1 MSKRLVVL
9 DVDSTLIENE
19 VIELLAQKAGVL
31 NEVQKITDRAMRGEI
46 DFRQSLGERVE
57 MLAGL
62 PETIF
67 QNVRDEIS
75 VTKGAE
81 KLISHIQQSGGLV
94 GVVSGGFIE
103 VLDPLAQRLG
113 VNFWKAN
120 SLEIREGV
128 LTGKVLEPIIDAQA
142 KADALVEWAKEN
154 EISEENTVAIGDGAN
169 DLLMM
174 EKAGLS
180 IAFCAKPIVQESA
193 DVAINVRDLSL
204 ALEVIG
210 I

>member
-19 VIELLAQKAGVL
+19 VIELLAQKAGVF

-46 DFRQSLGERVE
+46 DFRQSLGERVA

-67 QNVRDEIS
+67 ENVRDEIS
-75 VTKGAE
+75 VTKGAA
-81 KLISHIQQSGGLV
+81 KLISHVQQSGGLV

-120 SLEIREGV
+120 SLEIHEGV

-142 KADALVEWAKEN
+142 KADALVEWANGN

-204 ALEVIG
+204 ALDVMG

>member
-19 VIELLAQKAGVL
+19 VIELLAQKAGVF
-31 NEVQKITDRAMRGEI
+31 NEVQQITDRAMRGEI
-46 DFRQSLGERVE
+46 DFRQSLGERVA

-67 QNVRDEIS
+67 ENVRDEIS

-81 KLISHIQQSGGLV
+81 KLISHVQQNGGLV

-103 VLDPLAQRLG
+103 VLDPLAQSLG

-128 LTGKVLEPIIDAQA
+128 LTGRVLEPIIDAQA
-142 KADALVEWAKEN
+142 KADALVEWAKGN

-193 DVAINVRDLSL
+193 DVAISVRDLSL
-204 ALEVIG
+204 ALDVMG